1 MFTLPKLNFA
11 VKWGSKDGNHL
22 ADKMIKQANV
32 CRVFRQHTS
41 SSNAQVVPVG
51 NTTLELKN
59 AHSILRSTSWGRH
72 PLYRDSNKGT
82 RSLCWITSQSAELST
97 SETTPFIVTRLVSWK
112 IFSTTIYHY
121 PTTLCNP
128 QYLIMV
134 CLLWPNRVRLI
145 PLWIQFLEDCDQKA
159 EIALLHNKGI
169 KVKTSGKSSITGAS
183 TDTCPPDP

>member
-59 AHSILRSTSWGRH
+59 AHSILRSTS
-72 PLYRDSNKGT
+72 
-82 RSLCWITSQSAELST
+82 
-97 SETTPFIVTRLVSWK
+97 
-112 IFSTTIYHY
+112 
-121 PTTLCNP
+121 
-128 QYLIMV
+128 
-134 CLLWPNRVRLI
+134 
-145 PLWIQFLEDCDQKA
+145 
-159 EIALLHNKGI
+159 
-169 KVKTSGKSSITGAS
+169 
-183 TDTCPPDP
+183 